1 MCRICIRG
9 LGGRVLPSCSPTSR
23 RPAQLLRRESRH
35 KGPAALTSSEKT
47 KTRQPPPATVFGS
60 APGFGHCGR
69 CASLRQFTIRRPLGS
84 YSSTT
89 SGSTQ
94 YAFLV
99 FFETKVGAA
108 PNGLDVRHVFPC
120 CISALKFFFRRE
132 SRQGA
137 AGHSRRPIYASRSIL
152 CAHDQR
158 PYDGMSS
165 RPELCWMP

>member
-35 KGPAALTSSEKT
+35 KGPAALTSSEKK

-120 CISALKFFFRRE
+120 CISAFSFFLE
-132 SRQGA
+132 GK
-137 AGHSRRPIYASRSIL
+137 AGKVRLDTHVVRYTHPGVS
-152 CAHDQR
+152 CAR
-158 PYDGMSS
+158 TINAEIS
-165 RPELCWMP
+165 